1 MQDITIQ
8 INVKIEGQFFCK
20 KNTMRYKISN
30 NGCLLKIGTKCN
42 LLQSRRGNKKEPKMD
57 INAATAKQKYF
68 VMKNRI

>member
-1 MQDITIQ
+1 MIH
-8 INVKIEGQFFCK
+8 
-20 KNTMRYKISN
+20 KISN

-42 LLQSRRGNKKEPKMD
+42 LLQSRKGNKKEPKMD